1 MVPTLPSSAVLLA
14 TLICIAKTFAQDQ
27 DSAPTDA
34 TETTTVVPVTPTSPS
49 KGTPPVPTPSMLNP
63 NHSYYPPPYRPPQGG
78 YNPTNWNRY
87 PTHQYTPGAGQPPG
101 WYHRPSYRPPT
112 STYDWWKGFQRS
124 PSFEPSGS
132 SSNYWPTS
140 AVPPSTGYGSVHPYN
155 GGNGWQPYYI
165 AVGYYR
171 KSPTYPG
178 YGPGY
183 PSGGGNTGGYPPSY
197 GRGYPYYG
205 SGYPYYSGYGYGG
218 YSQGYPSRPG
228 AYYGGQW
235 YPSSYGGASGGYPS
249 YGTSNLSPP
258 ASYPSYP
265 YHGGGYP
272 GYSSYGSSYPNYY
285 GGGYYGSG
293 YPSSS
298 PSYPYYGSSYAP
310 KYPSSYTS
318 YPSYG
323 GYYGSGYPTSYPN
336 YPSYGGSAYNY
347 PYSGGYST
355 GKYTGS
361 SSYPYGGQGGG
372 SYPNYYYYNN
382 RYYYPWYCCTYY
394 PGYYNKGYATSGSG
408 GVKQNVGPSSPG
420 QKTGPQQA
428 PKRSYVRRALRD
440 QLRDQKN
447 AEQRIEDLSPE
458 ALGGIQRYVV
468 DYKPSMFKVAAELND
483 QKLFPTSLIEKV
495 SDKVA
500 SGDENKIASDPE
512 DQSITGEM
520 VESYQRRL
528 LALNRMFDHLIS
540 PNEKPEENYFQERV
554 RTYNKLLSMAKQ
566 HPGLR
571 GEADGKQQD
580 VRVKL
585 GQLMAMLKGY
595 VFRHD
600 AIGAQA
606 RRAVQ
611 AVYSAFHEPDL
622 TAEDMLKVLSIVEN
636 LVAEI
641 LSQDRD
647 WSSEKT
653 KSNDDANSDSS
664 SSFSDES
671 KEPTNAI
678 DSAQL
683 YDRLEKLGGLYQYIM
698 RGLLVEEKSD
708 DDSGV
713 GGGKKAPSA
722 QDSADFQL
730 KGSLTLNL
738 DLQGKSNFGRNA
750 IDNALEAALA

>member
-1 MVPTLPSSAVLLA
+1 
-14 TLICIAKTFAQDQ
+14 
-27 DSAPTDA
+27 
-34 TETTTVVPVTPTSPS
+34 
-49 KGTPPVPTPSMLNP
+49 MLNP
-63 NHSYYPPPYRPPQGG
+63 NHSYYPPSYRPPQGG

-87 PTHQYTPGAGQPPG
+87 PTHQYTPGAAQPPG
-101 WYHRPSYRPPT
+101 WYHRPNYRPPT

-140 AVPPSTGYGSVHPYN
+140 AVPPSTGYGSVHPYY

-183 PSGGGNTGGYPPSY
+183 PSGGGSTGGYPPSY

-218 YSQGYPSRPG
+218 YSQGYPSGPG
-228 AYYGGQW
+228 AYYGGQC
-235 YPSSYGGASGGYPS
+235 
-249 YGTSNLSPP
+249 
-258 ASYPSYP
+258 
-265 YHGGGYP
+265 
-272 GYSSYGSSYPNYY
+272 
-285 GGGYYGSG
+285 
-293 YPSSS
+293 
-298 PSYPYYGSSYAP
+298 
-310 KYPSSYTS
+310 
-318 YPSYG
+318 
-323 GYYGSGYPTSYPN
+323 
-336 YPSYGGSAYNY
+336 AYNY

-447 AEQRIEDLSPE
+447 AERRIEDLSPE

-468 DYKPSMFKVAAELND
+468 DYKPSMFKAAAELND
-483 QKLFPTSLIEKV
+483 QKLFPTSLIDKV

-540 PNEKPEENYFQERV
+540 PNE
-554 RTYNKLLSMAKQ
+554 
-566 HPGLR
+566 
-571 GEADGKQQD
+571 
-580 VRVKL
+580 
-585 GQLMAMLKGY
+585 
-595 VFRHD
+595 
-600 AIGAQA
+600 
-606 RRAVQ
+606 
-611 AVYSAFHEPDL
+611 
-622 TAEDMLKVLSIVEN
+622 
-636 LVAEI
+636 
-641 LSQDRD
+641 
-647 WSSEKT
+647 
-653 KSNDDANSDSS
+653 
-664 SSFSDES
+664 
-671 KEPTNAI
+671 
-678 DSAQL
+678 
-683 YDRLEKLGGLYQYIM
+683 
-698 RGLLVEEKSD
+698 
-708 DDSGV
+708 
-713 GGGKKAPSA
+713 
-722 QDSADFQL
+722 
-730 KGSLTLNL
+730 
-738 DLQGKSNFGRNA
+738 
-750 IDNALEAALA
+750 